1 MVLVMDARSDEKNL
15 NRITEKL
22 ENMGFELQIS
32 KGKERIVVGIIGDT
46 RKLISFPFHSYP
58 GVIDVLKVLKPYKLA
73 SREFKE
79 LSTIIK
85 INDVSIGG
93 KEITLMAGP
102 CAVENEEQIFDI
114 AHRISNA
121 GVKILRGG
129 AFKPRTSPYSFQGL
143 GEQGL
148 KIMSEVARKYE
159 LLIVTEV
166 MSIEQIEMVSNYAD
180 ILQIGAR
187 NMQNFTLLKEL
198 GKIKKPVML
207 KRGLSSTI
215 EELLLSA
222 EYILSG
228 GNKKVILCERGIRTF
243 ETYTRNTLDL
253 SAIPAIKELSHLP
266 IIVDPS
272 HSTGRKELV
281 QPMSKAAVAAG
292 ADGLVIEVHPNPE
305 EALSDGAQSLDL
317 DCFENLVS
325 ELGTVAQ
332 AVGRTLHHSYTS
344 V

>member
-114 AHRISNA
+114 AHSISNA

-148 KIMSEVARKYE
+148 KIMSEAARKYE